1 MYSVSKQT
9 HPQYGNIVEIIREDT
24 GEFISPFDAYRKVVK
39 LYREWRADKKIKVR
53 VLVDSQVITLAQ
65 ADSWSINEYKS
76 LPKCEECAK
85 ILEGPIFTHQLSG
98 EKLFC
103 SKICADNNYA
113 YIISNR
119 DEEEE
124 FDL

>member
-1 MYSVSKQT
+1 MYSVSKQV
-9 HPQYGNIVEIIREDT
+9 HSQYGNVIEITREEV
-24 GEFISPFDAYRKVVK
+24 GEFISPFDAYRKATK
-39 LYREWRADKKIKVR
+39 LYKEWRSDKKVKVR

-85 ILEGPIFTHQLSG
+85 ILEGPVLTHQLSN
-98 EKLFC
+98 KHFFC
-103 SKICADNNYA
+103 SQVCADKNYV